1 MADLS
6 IYGGLFLSAFLAAT
20 VLPISSE
27 AVLAGL
33 LATRTGDPLA
43 LFLVATVGNTLG
55 SVVNWLLGRGIA
67 RFRERPWFPV
77 SPRRYDAASRQF
89 ARYGVWS
96 LLFAWLPVVG
106 DALTLVAGALRVR
119 LLPFVVLVAIGKA
132 ARYAMILAG
141 FAWWSMA

>member
-20 VLPISSE
+20 VLPVSSE

-33 LATRTGDPLA
+33 LATRAGDPLA
-43 LFLVATVGNTLG
+43 LLLVATVGNTLG

-77 SPRRYDAASRQF
+77 SPQRYDAASRLF
-89 ARYGVWS
+89 ARYGLWS

-119 LLPFVVLVAIGKA
+119 FLPFVVLVAIGKA
-132 ARYAMILAG
+132 ARYAMILFG

>member
-20 VLPISSE
+20 VLPVSSE

-77 SPRRYDAASRQF
+77 SPQRYDAASRQF